1 MVESAQLAASMWE
14 KELGIDVDVR
24 IGDETDL
31 KKRVLTEEL
40 YGQYL
45 WRDNETRMDTASGI
59 NYWLGDKKLD
69 SRLHEDDGLF
79 KMILDASAVIDPIE
93 RGEAYNKVVLRLA
106 EEQYQIS
113 VGYVNIPWGVGP
125 NVAEWTPFS
134 LALYPSALHTVV
146 MK

>member
-1 MVESAQLAASMWE
+1 
-14 KELGIDVDVR
+14 
-24 IGDETDL
+24 
-31 KKRVLTEEL
+31 
-40 YGQYL
+40 
-45 WRDNETRMDTASGI
+45 
-59 NYWLGDKKLD
+59 
-69 SRLHEDDGLF
+69 
-79 KMILDASAVIDPIE
+79 MILDASAVIDPVA
-93 RGEAYNKVVLRLA
+93 REAAYVDVVLRQA